1 MKGVYILELKPFQ
14 CSIFTSVKYNKDC
27 VKLLLETV
35 RIFQVYGSELLY
47 EVPTK
52 RPYLKICKE
61 KVNRLFVYLDNNK
74 FISIQFPFDI
84 IKVSNGLRFKFKGI
98 NVDSK
103 VVSDGLSLLT
113 QLEDKYPDIRQILD
127 SDNENIDN
135 DTYDILGSLSLLDFG
150 YPRFDYDPKN
160 EKGDIHPLHHL
171 DINYSKYGT
180 FKIKLPNRITMQHFE
195 DIFDKEKPCISMFV
209 KYLSD
214 LQGKRNKGKN
224 RNMKRNR

>member
-1 MKGVYILELKPFQ
+1 M
-14 CSIFTSVKYNKDC
+14 
-27 VKLLLETV
+27 
-35 RIFQVYGSELLY
+35 
-47 EVPTK
+47 
-52 RPYLKICKE
+52 
-61 KVNRLFVYLDNNK
+61 
-74 FISIQFPFDI
+74 
-84 IKVSNGLRFKFKGI
+84 
-98 NVDSK
+98 
-103 VVSDGLSLLT
+103 
-113 QLEDKYPDIRQILD
+113 
-127 SDNENIDN
+127 
-135 DTYDILGSLSLLDFG
+135 SLLDFG
-150 YPRFDYDPKN
+150 YLRFDYDPKN